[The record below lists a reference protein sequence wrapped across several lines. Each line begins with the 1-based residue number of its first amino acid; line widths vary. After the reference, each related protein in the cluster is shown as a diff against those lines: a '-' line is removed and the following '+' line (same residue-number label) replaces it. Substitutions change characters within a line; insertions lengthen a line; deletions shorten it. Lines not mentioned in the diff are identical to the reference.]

1 MVFKLILTLFISLRY
16 IVTGFRN
23 FNPMILIMQF
33 HIYIYIYIK
42 PLYCPLWSIILC
54 AIFNNFIS
62 INENFNIPLTLSIIK
77 SQVSA

>member
-33 HIYIYIYIK
+33 HIYIYIYK
-42 PLYCPLWSIILC
+42 ASLLSLMEYNTLC
-54 AIFNNFIS
+54 NFQQ
-62 INENFNIPLTLSIIK
+62 FYFH
-77 SQVSA
+77 